1 MALLEEVHYWGAD
14 FEVPKPPTIASFLSR
29 AFGGRCEPSASSPT
43 AMPSPT
49 VMDANF
55 PKL

>member
-14 FEVPKPPTIASFLSR
+14 FASFLSR
-29 AFGGRCEPSASSPT
+29 AFGGRWEPSASSPT

-49 VMDANF
+49 AMDANF